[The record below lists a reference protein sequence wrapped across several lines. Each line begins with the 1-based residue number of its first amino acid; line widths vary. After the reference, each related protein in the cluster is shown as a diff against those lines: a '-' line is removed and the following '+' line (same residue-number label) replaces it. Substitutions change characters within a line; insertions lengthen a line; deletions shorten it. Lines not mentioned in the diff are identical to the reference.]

1 MKSVTYTSNL
11 RRASTV
17 VTLLAAST
25 LFHSAVWGWSD
36 HSSLVWPLIREQP
49 QLLEQRVV
57 AEPLADFVRAERV
70 GIARTLARVESWAID
85 SIAHYPPTPE
95 SLLWRAEKE
104 PTTSAIDT
112 SCPGRSGQ

>member
-11 RRASTV
+11 RRASTL

-85 SIAHYPPTPE
+85 SIAHYRQRQSACCCVLRGNPPLTIF
-95 SLLWRAEKE
+95 LLLF
-104 PTTSAIDT
+104 
-112 SCPGRSGQ
+112 G